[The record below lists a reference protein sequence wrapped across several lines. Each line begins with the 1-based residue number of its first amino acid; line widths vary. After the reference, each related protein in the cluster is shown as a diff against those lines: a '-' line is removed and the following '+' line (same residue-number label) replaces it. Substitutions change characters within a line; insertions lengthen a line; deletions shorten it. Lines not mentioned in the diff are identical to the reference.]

1 MFLFSFQSSQNPPDS
16 SALDTSNHVA
26 KEETNEI
33 EPPGREPAFPLYNRI
48 ENY

>member
-26 KEETNEI
+26 KEATNEI
-33 EPPGREPAFPLYNRI
+33 KPPGREPAFPLYSRI